1 MRYFS
6 FLILTIPIIVGGCN
20 QPVKEEVVT
29 LDTVAESYVK
39 LALNI
44 GHYDY
49 DFINAYYGPKE
60 WEKIE
65 FDSSRTGTI
74 PFEELK
80 WVATD
85 LLGIL
90 EELDVD
96 AYDSLEVMRYRYLH
110 NQLIAVM
117 TKLDMMAGDFLP
129 FDVESRALYDA
140 VAPHFD
146 EEHYDNILKELH
158 KLLPGS
164 GSIQERY
171 EAFSA
176 EFIIPAELLDPVFQA
191 AIKEA
196 RKRTS
201 AFIELPENENFS
213 IEYVTNKPWTGYNW
227 YKGNSY
233 SLIEL
238 NTDLPIYIEMALDLA
253 CHEGYP
259 GHYVYNTLLE
269 KHLVDERGWI
279 EFSVY
284 PLFTPQSF
292 IAEGTAVFGI
302 EMAFPGDE
310 RREFERDVL
319 FPLAGIDPAKVDR
332 YYDVQDL
339 RSKLDYATNE
349 AAMMYLNGQIGREEA
364 AEWLMKYNLLTYDQA
379 IQRTN
384 FIDSRRSYVINY
396 SYGKD
401 LVKNYIERNGG
412 VENQVEKRWDIFKSL
427 LSSPVTASM
436 LE

>member
-1 MRYFS
+1 
-6 FLILTIPIIVGGCN
+6 
-20 QPVKEEVVT
+20 
-29 LDTVAESYVK
+29 
-39 LALNI
+39 
-44 GHYDY
+44 
-49 DFINAYYGPKE
+49 
-60 WEKIE
+60 
-65 FDSSRTGTI
+65 
-74 PFEELK
+74 
-80 WVATD
+80 
-85 LLGIL
+85 
-90 EELDVD
+90 
-96 AYDSLEVMRYRYLH
+96 
-110 NQLIAVM
+110 M

-146 EEHYDNILKELH
+146 EEHFDNILKELH

-238 NTDLPIYIEMALDLA
+238 NTDLPIYIERALDLA

-259 GHYVYNTLLE
+259 GHHVYNTLLE
-269 KHLVDERGWI
+269 KYLVDERGWI

-412 VENQVEKRWDIFKSL
+412 VENQVEKRWEIFKSL